1 MEKHIHLKYDLPYD
15 KLSDLDYIIHET
27 KRFDELNELIN
38 SAPKEGI
45 ECRIN
50 LSHIYSRIGFSVT
63 LDSAVDGKEVKNML
77 KIIFDKVGV
86 PSRAYGANDLIR
98 PVLLDYNK
106 RLAWALFG
114 SRKVIDL

>member
-1 MEKHIHLKYDLPYD
+1 
-15 KLSDLDYIIHET
+15 
-27 KRFDELNELIN
+27 
-38 SAPKEGI
+38 
-45 ECRIN
+45 
-50 LSHIYSRIGFSVT
+50 
-63 LDSAVDGKEVKNML
+63 ML